1 MATLDASKLASE
13 HLKAERE
20 RQALTLIAE
29 RRNDYEN
36 EIARSEA
43 REGKHGYQCPKCDSK
58 RLEVAVV
65 TMAASEDPDRE
76 LVTCLEC
83 NNQWLVE

>member
-20 RQALTLIAE
+20 RQALTVVAE

-36 EIARSEA
+36 EITRSEA
-43 REGKHGYQCPKCDSK
+43 REAKHGY
-58 RLEVAVV
+58 
-65 TMAASEDPDRE
+65 
-76 LVTCLEC
+76 
-83 NNQWLVE
+83 